1 MTIPIPSLSVTGWL
15 KVGAAVAVVVA
26 VLWLGF
32 EFNRRG
38 ERIETLKAQRD
49 TYTTAVGTYQTA
61 NANWAK
67 ADELRRKAAEDDK
80 AARAAIADKAREQV
94 ASSKAAAAAA
104 EMRAAKWRDQFN
116 NRPQG
121 CAAALA
127 ALDTACPSLR
137 GF

>member
-1 MTIPIPSLSVTGWL
+1 MIPIPSLSVGAWIKL
-15 KVGAAVAVVVA
+15 GAAVAVAGA
-26 VLWLGF
+26 VLWLGI
-32 EFNRRG
+32 EFDRRG
-38 ERIETLKAQRD
+38 DRIDELKAAVD
-49 TYTTAVGTYQTA
+49 SYEDAVGRFKSA
-61 NANWAK
+61 NADWAK
-67 ADELRRKAAEDDK
+67 ADQLRRETAEADRKARET
-80 AARAAIADKAREQV
+80 AAAQAREQV

-104 EMRAAKWRDQFN
+104 EKRAAKWRDQFN

>member
-15 KVGAAVAVVVA
+15 KVGAAVAIVA
-26 VLWLGF
+26 GVLWLGF

-38 ERIETLKAQRD
+38 ERIETLKVERD
-49 TYTTAVGTYQTA
+49 TYKTAVGTYQTA

-67 ADELRRKAAEDDK
+67 ADELRRKAAE
-80 AARAAIADKAREQV
+80 ADKKARDAAAAQAREQV

-104 EMRAAKWRDQFN
+104 EKRAAKWRDQFN